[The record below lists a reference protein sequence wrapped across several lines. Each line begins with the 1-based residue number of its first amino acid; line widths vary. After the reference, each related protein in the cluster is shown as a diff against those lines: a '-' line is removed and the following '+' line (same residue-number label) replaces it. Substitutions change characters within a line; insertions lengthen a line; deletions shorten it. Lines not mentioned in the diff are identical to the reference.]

1 MHWIELRSL
10 KNTDRADINILTDP
24 GFICFKETLDAE
36 IKQLKELL
44 GDHNPKVLLDT
55 MVYYINDL
63 GDINSH
69 LDEYETRVASKE
81 LRAPLT
87 TSMLLLMV
95 RSLFTHLKFPYAQ
108 FPCTGLASNYKLFC
122 SYYLKYKVTLYS
134 ITFVRRPIV

>member
-55 MVYYINDL
+55 MVYCIGLFFCYQR
-63 GDINSH
+63 GG
-69 LDEYETRVASKE
+69 T
-81 LRAPLT
+81 
-87 TSMLLLMV
+87 
-95 RSLFTHLKFPYAQ
+95 SLFTA
-108 FPCTGLASNYKLFC
+108 
-122 SYYLKYKVTLYS
+122 
-134 ITFVRRPIV
+134 